1 MPSNDTQKIM
11 LVRPAHVYYKHKD
24 IEKEREFLTDFGFAE
39 EKRVGKLTYYRGY
52 GPDPFVYCAEESDVD
67 EFGGAAFVVESKD
80 DLDRAAE
87 TIPGATEVHEMTDA
101 PGGGLRVT
109 FKDPVDGF
117 PFHLVW
123 GQKEREGQKQE
134 TNGDALP
141 NGNPLSLRFNYVII
155 FFPLLKCNPLMLADC
170 CTARRKDTPA

>member
-1 MPSNDTQKIM
+1 MSSEVPQKIM

-24 IEKEREFLTDFGFAE
+24 LEKEREFLSDFGFTE

-52 GPDPFVYCAEESDVD
+52 GPDPFVYCAEDSDVD
-67 EFGGAAFVVESKD
+67 EFGGAAFVVETKD
-80 DLDRAAE
+80 DLERAAK
-87 TIPGATEVHEMTDA
+87 TIPGATEVHEISDA

-123 GQKEREGQKQE
+123 GQKERSGREE
-134 TNGDALP
+134 EASEDELP
-141 NGNPLSLRFNYVII
+141 NGNPLTLRFNYVS
-155 FFPLLKCNPLMLADC
+155 PMLTISFHEC
-170 CTARRKDTPA
+170 MLILR

>member
-1 MPSNDTQKIM
+1 MGSNDPQKIM

-24 IEKEREFLTDFGFAE
+24 LEKEREFLTDFGLAE

-52 GPDPFVYCAEESDVD
+52 GPDPFVYCAEDSDID

-80 DLDRAAE
+80 DLERAAE
-87 TIPGATEVHEMTDA
+87 TIPSATGVHEMVDA
-101 PGGGLRVT
+101 PGGGFRVT

-123 GQKEREGQKQE
+123 GQKERSGREQE
-134 TNGDALP
+134 ASEDELP
-141 NGNPLSLRFNYVII
+141 NGNPLTLRFNYVSAVLR
-155 FFPLLKCNPLMLADC
+155 LLKFIHSC
-170 CTARRKDTPA
+170 